1 MYFRGFSYP
10 ACGPILIWL
19 VPSALDLAPF
29 NSTPGSAYGPSGS
42 GRIPPEA
49 KALLVFGRSLKAAN
63 LSIFT
68 IWRRKIRYLCYHCKN
83 YG

>member
-42 GRIPPEA
+42 GGQVESP
-49 KALLVFGRSLKAAN
+49 LK
-63 LSIFT
+63 LRHF
-68 IWRRKIRYLCYHCKN
+68 WFLDVH
-83 YG
+83 